1 MGSVVRRCGEA
12 QEEESLEKVGKES
25 FLRLLRVLIH
35 HISDYGEV
43 DDTILF
49 GFGDVNV
56 VLFESVGEA
65 ECQHG
70 VGHLLSLLKGQ
81 YSHQLRPKD
90 IRKISLKSFDHTF
103 LVDLRGRFQ
112 SLKLFIG
119 CNKFLKA
126 FMEGLLVILIH

>member
-1 MGSVVRRCGEA
+1 VSGCGEA
-12 QEEESLEKVGKES
+12 QEEEGLEKVGKES

-65 ECQHG
+65 EC
-70 VGHLLSLLKGQ
+70 
-81 YSHQLRPKD
+81 
-90 IRKISLKSFDHTF
+90 
-103 LVDLRGRFQ
+103 
-112 SLKLFIG
+112 
-119 CNKFLKA
+119 
-126 FMEGLLVILIH
+126 